1 MMKKEY
7 MVPTI
12 EVVEFASEIL
22 MNITSGETTST
33 GTGNDD
39 ELVGDETPDL
49 VGRRRGSWGDLW
61 GNEE

>member
-22 MNITSGETTST
+22 MNITSGESGQAAT
-33 GTGNDD
+33 GSGTAGN
-39 ELVGDETPDL
+39 ETPDL

-61 GNEE
+61 GSEE